1 MLDDLDAIGHNRH
14 MLRTCA
20 AALLVLTLAGV
31 ACSDGEANASK
42 DYCEL
47 AVSATQGHVNFADAF
62 QFSSLVQHRGLPD
75 RHRAAMTAAAEN
87 ARVRTA
93 AGSPWSN
100 NDMVEVVNTMCGLN
114 LTPITMTP

>member
-1 MLDDLDAIGHNRH
+1 

-20 AALLVLTLAGV
+20 AALLVLSLAGV

-47 AVSATQGHVNFADAF
+47 AVNATGGHVDFSDAS
-62 QFSSLVQHRGLPD
+62 QFSSLVQNPGLPD
-75 RHRAAMTAAAEN
+75 RYRAAMTAAAEN

-93 AGSPWSN
+93 AGNAWSN
-100 NDMVEVVNTMCGLN
+100 DDMVGVVNTMCGLN
-114 LTPITMTP
+114 LAPVTMAP

>member
-14 MLRTCA
+14 MPRICT
-20 AALLVLTLAGV
+20 AALLVLSLAGV

-47 AVSATQGHVNFADAF
+47 AVSATRGHVDFSDAS
-62 QFSSLVQHRGLPD
+62 QFSSLVQHPGLPE
-75 RHRAAMTAAAEN
+75 RYRAAMTAAAEN

-93 AGSPWSN
+93 AGNGWSN
-100 NDMVEVVNTMCGLN
+100 DDMVGVVNTMCDLN
-114 LTPITMTP
+114 LTPLTMVP